1 MEGATKG
8 ETQESTVRLIEAAS
22 DALTDGMVERFAA
35 TGGNALEVLDRLN
48 DEDTMDAVLNIIDR
62 VTELQRS
69 GAIDTLFD
77 TVILMHGMRSALTDS
92 MVERLVIWAETM
104 ISNVANEQLAEFAGE
119 TVDAMHEAAV
129 ETSQDKSSGG
139 LMSTISML
147 SKPETQQAMKF
158 LMTFAAKMQ
167 SNATASQ
174 GTTTDGK

>member
-1 MEGATKG
+1 MEGVTKG
-8 ETQESTVRLIEAAS
+8 ETQESTLRLVEAAS
-22 DALTDGMVERFAA
+22 DALTDGMVERFAT
-35 TGGNALEVLDRLN
+35 TGGNALEVLDCLN
-48 DEDTMDAVLNIIDR
+48 DDDTRDAVLNIIDR

-77 TVILMHGMRSALTDS
+77 AVILMHGMRSALTDS

-129 ETSQDKSSGG
+129 ETSQHKSAGG

-158 LMTFAAKMQ
+158 LMTFASKMQ